1 MQTGLEAAET
11 PTPKSTPP
19 PRAGEGLLKEDAAAE
34 PRREPDRSF
43 RALHARR
50 GGTATSRPNT
60 SSIAE
65 TAALRLLLLLLLL
78 LLPPPAG
85 ASSAAPIRAHLG
97 GRRKWLFHAKR
108 YRAASAAG
116 DRPEG
121 QAHPCPS
128 LQSAG
133 EEGREQGREAMGEV
147 LKGSGK
153 TPVPREALPLQLL
166 LPSSLLLLLGEL
178 PRAPTK
184 TSGGVWLCAPA
195 PSDRAAV
202 SLGGEKHVTEPPRS
216 AAGQPPPP
224 PGGSRPGLYIPGR
237 ARPAPAPLRPPAVL
251 QRRPRRAPAQR

>member
-1 MQTGLEAAET
+1 MPSPNVARGS
-11 PTPKSTPP
+11 PSS
-19 PRAGEGLLKEDAAAE
+19 
-34 PRREPDRSF
+34 SF
-43 RALHARR
+43 ASSHPLTVPA
-50 GGTATSRPNT
+50 ATSRPNT

-65 TAALRLLLLLLLL
+65 TAALRLLLL

-133 EEGREQGREAMGEV
+133 RRGGDKGERRWGRFV
-147 LKGSGK
+147 KGSGK

-166 LPSSLLLLLGEL
+166 LPSSLLLLLLGEL

-224 PGGSRPGLYIPGR
+224 GGSRPGLYIPGR